1 MTLNN
6 LLKTFTTGIT
16 WNALLFV
23 FYKIAATVLTF
34 SLFYALSAGDFS
46 TWANTNSL
54 IFLTLLWLDLGLRK
68 SIPLYAPFFAKNHAS
83 YRLFLAG
90 LVAFQLVLLS
100 CTLPLFLFGAQRL
113 ENLFQLPIQGSFLP
127 LIALIFFT
135 EGCVALLRL
144 LFHAHFW
151 IKEFNTL
158 VMMIA
163 GGELASDLFIIYI
176 PRLPS
181 PLIVQGIFIIK
192 SIASLVLLICGIK
205 KFSSLYKAL
214 GVSIDTTISI
224 HKTLPS
230 FAIHSLVMGGYTNIK
245 SLTERNFLV
254 PFFTYTL
261 GTIPAN
267 AFKLANDAALL
278 FYRAILKTIGTTDT
292 ALLAHA
298 QLLSERKTALN
309 DAFKKLLTQ
318 ILWLCLPLLALVALL
333 FFIKERLFVQATVM
347 HAFFIMVLGYLLEA
361 LLSPYERLL
370 EVKRK
375 YLTIAIAYLPY
386 CIGLLYAF
394 THTRELHL
402 LSLLLLF
409 HATRLT
415 GSCILALV
423 AKRMYHV

>member
-1 MTLNN
+1 MTLNT

-34 SLFYALSAGDFS
+34 SLFYALSASDFS

-54 IFLTLLWLDLGLRK
+54 IFLTLLWLDFGLRK
-68 SIPLYAPFFAKNHAS
+68 SIPLYAPLFAKNRVS
-83 YRLFLAG
+83 YRLFITG

-100 CTLPLFLFGAQRL
+100 CTLPLFIVGAQRL
-113 ENLFQLPIQGSFLP
+113 AHIFQLPIQGSFLH

-144 LFHAHFW
+144 IFHAHFW

-158 VMMIA
+158 VMMIT
-163 GGELASDLFIIYI
+163 GGELAINLFLIAIL
-176 PRLPS
+176 RLPS
-181 PLIVQGIFIIK
+181 PLIVQGIFITK
-192 SIASLVLLICGIK
+192 SIASIVLLICGIK
-205 KFSSLYKAL
+205 KFSFLYKTL
-214 GVSIDTTISI
+214 DTSTDTAISI
-224 HKTLPS
+224 RKTIPA
-230 FAIHSLVMGGYTNIK
+230 FVTHSVVMGGYTNIK

-261 GTIPAN
+261 GTLSAN

-298 QLLSERKTALN
+298 QLLPERKAALN
-309 DAFKKLLTQ
+309 EAFKKLLTQ

-333 FFIKERLFVQATVM
+333 FLVKERLFFQTTVM
-347 HAFFIMVLGYLLEA
+347 HAFFIMVVGYLLEA

-370 EVKRK
+370 EVKRR
-375 YLTIAIAYLPY
+375 YLTIALAYLPY
-386 CIGLLYAF
+386 CMGLLYAF
-394 THTRELHL
+394 THTNELNL
-402 LSLLLLF
+402 LSLLLVF

-415 GSCILALV
+415 GSCILSIA
-423 AKRMYHV
+423 AKKMYHV